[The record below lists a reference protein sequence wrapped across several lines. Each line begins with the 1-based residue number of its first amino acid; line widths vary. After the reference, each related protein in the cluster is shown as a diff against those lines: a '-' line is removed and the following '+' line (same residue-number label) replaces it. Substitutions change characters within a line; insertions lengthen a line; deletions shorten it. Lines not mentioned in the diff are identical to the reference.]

1 MERKETELEQMK
13 AGNARS
19 TIESQRP
26 RAVSPYRMP
35 RCGTSAGLKPET
47 SQRPID
53 DTKSFEVSQWPQ
65 GICLTEY
72 IRMVVFL

>member
-53 DTKSFEVSQWPQ
+53 DTKSFEVSQ
-65 GICLTEY
+65 
-72 IRMVVFL
+72 